1 MQAGYPYQLNYK
13 FAAMK
18 IAILGNGK
26 MGKLISKLATEKG
39 HHIVAVSS
47 SDNPAN
53 SLDLS
58 VADVAIDFSTPTT
71 AFENISYAI
80 NSRVPVISG
89 TTGWLDQLKVIEGLC
104 KANNGAFLYASNF
117 SLGMN
122 LFFKLNKEL
131 AQLMKNQQY
140 DSKVH
145 EIHHTE
151 KLDSPS
157 GTAITLAKDVESIL
171 NNQPEITAD
180 RIKNVSG
187 VHSIS
192 FTSLEDEIE
201 IKHTANNRNGFALGA
216 IRAAEWI
223 INKKGVFTLDDVFNT
238 IKN

>member
-1 MQAGYPYQLNYK
+1 
-13 FAAMK
+13 MK

-39 HHIVAVSS
+39 HKIVAVSS

-71 AFENISYAI
+71 AFENISHAI

-89 TTGWLDQLKVIEGLC
+89 TTGWLNQLEVIEDLC

-117 SLGMN
+117 SLGMH
-122 LFFKLNKEL
+122 LFFKLNKQL
-131 AQLMKNQQY
+131 SQLMKNQHY
-140 DSKVH
+140 EGKIH

-157 GTAITLAKDVESIL
+157 GTAKKLAKDVDSIL
-171 NNQPEITAD
+171 NNNPPITAD
-180 RIKNVSG
+180 RIENVSG
-187 VHSIS
+187 VHSIT

-223 INKKGVFTLDDVFNT
+223 IDKKGIFTLDDIST
-238 IKN
+238 Q